1 MRDIDPTASEFISS
15 GYLEHSRPGARLYDF
30 ASIAAP
36 ILGGLIG
43 ADGASDAAGVQAA
56 SADRSTALQKQINDE
71 NVARQQPFY
80 QTGVAANNRLSQLMG
95 LGGGSSRQTA
105 DQIRAELLGQYTSTG
120 GGSGANQSSVSNAA
134 NQGGLVAQSPMFAH
148 IGGSF
153 QPGPDG
159 EDVWVPTGAGQSG
172 GSTVD
177 ESGLTAA
184 INARL
189 AEQDRAEQAA
199 MADPSYGSLTRNFTA
214 SDMASD
220 PIYAQQS
227 GLVDSAIQR
236 ASNFETAPGYEF
248 RLAEGAK
255 GVENS
260 AAARGMQLS
269 GANLKGLTQYNQ
281 NFASNEYDNWFN
293 QSNTDRNYVSG
304 QGNDA
309 FNRFNTNNT
318 TQYNRLAGL
327 SGAAQQ
333 AAGNINSSATN
344 YAQSAGNNITG
355 AANATAAGMV
365 GGANA
370 LSSGIGG
377 AVNNYQQNQLLS
389 LIRNPATSFTGSEP
403 YAGYNASIGLT
414 R

>member
-1 MRDIDPTASEFISS
+1 MSVAWVGVAASVAGSVMNA
-15 GYLEHSRPGARLYDF
+15 GAAGDV
-30 ASIAAP
+30 
-36 ILGGLIG
+36 
-43 ADGASDAAGVQAA
+43 ADGQAQSAANQ
-56 SADRSTALQKQINDE
+56 TALDTRIYNE
-71 NVARQQPFY
+71 NTARQQPFY
-80 QTGVAANNRLSQLMG
+80 DTGLAANNRLSQLMG
-95 LGGGSSRQTA
+95 LGGGSSKKTA

-120 GGSGANQSSVSNAA
+120 GGSGAGNPANVSNAA

-333 AAGNINSSATN
+333 AAGSIDSTAAN
-344 YAQSAGNNITG
+344 YAKSVGSNSAV
-355 AANATAAGMV
+355 AANANAAGIV
-365 GGANA
+365 GSANA
-370 LSSGIGG
+370 LSQGVSGAING
-377 AVNNYQQNQLLS
+377 YQNNQLLNY
-389 LIRNPATSFTGSEP
+389 IRQPQTSFGVPSVMDGGYSVGQGSA
-403 YAGYNASIGLT
+403 YGGNRAGL
-414 R
+414 